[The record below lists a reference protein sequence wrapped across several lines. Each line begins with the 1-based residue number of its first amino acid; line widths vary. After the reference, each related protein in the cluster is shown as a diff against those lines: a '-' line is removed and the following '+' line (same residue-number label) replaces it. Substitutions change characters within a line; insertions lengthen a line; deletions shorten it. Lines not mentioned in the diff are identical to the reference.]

1 MEHNNCGCRC
11 GLGLDSG
18 GLLLHKSSQKVGCQG
33 DCHMGAIQVMLGK
46 HLGLSLIGVFN
57 GFRIT
62 ENNTCTGATIT
73 TAAIP

>member
-18 GLLLHKSSQKVGCQG
+18 GLLLQRG
-33 DCHMGAIQVMLGK
+33 DYHIGAIQVMLGK
-46 HLGLSLIGVFN
+46 HLGVSLIGVFN
-57 GFRIT
+57 DIGIT
-62 ENNTCTGATIT
+62 ENNKCMGATIA

>member
-18 GLLLHKSSQKVGCQG
+18 GSLLHKGSQKGAVRG
-33 DCHMGAIQVMLGK
+33 DYHMGAIQVMLGK

-57 GFRIT
+57 GIRIT
-62 ENNTCTGATIT
+62 ENNTCTGATIAA
-73 TAAIP
+73 AAIP